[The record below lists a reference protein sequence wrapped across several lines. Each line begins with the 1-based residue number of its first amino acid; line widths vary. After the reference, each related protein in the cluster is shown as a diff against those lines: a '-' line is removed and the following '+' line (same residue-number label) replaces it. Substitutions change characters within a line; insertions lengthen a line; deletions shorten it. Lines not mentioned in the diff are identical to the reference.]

1 MSKIPLAGEGFR
13 TEDETTKN
21 KARFWKKAIISLI
34 ALSITA
40 GIIAVIEYF
49 ASGGTDAFN
58 LPLRLAGDAIGL
70 SGILGFS
77 AFVLGYVSS
86 RGAFD
91 LVSYSVKLVFLNVF
105 RPKYRQ
111 ENFPRT
117 FYEYKVLKDHEKRRV
132 TFPLLWLSL
141 IFLAVGIILIAIY
154 MNQIH

>member
-13 TEDETTKN
+13 TEDETAKN
-21 KARFWKKAIISLI
+21 KARFWKNAIISLI

-49 ASGGTDAFN
+49 ALGGNDAFN

-77 AFVLGYVSS
+77 AFVLGYISS
-86 RGAFD
+86 KGAFD

-117 FYEYKVLKDHEKRRV
+117 FYEYKVLKDHEKRRA

>member
-1 MSKIPLAGEGFR
+1 M
-13 TEDETTKN
+13 
-21 KARFWKKAIISLI
+21 
-34 ALSITA
+34 
-40 GIIAVIEYF
+40 
-49 ASGGTDAFN
+49 FN

-70 SGILGFS
+70 SGVLGFS

-86 RGAFD
+86 KGAFD

-117 FYEYKVLKDHEKRRV
+117 FYEYKILKDHEKRRAV
-132 TFPLLWLSL
+132 FPLLWLSL
-141 IFLAVGIILIAIY
+141 LFLAVGIILISIY

>member
-1 MSKIPLAGEGFR
+1 MSKIPLAGEGMR
-13 TEDETTKN
+13 TEDEAYKN
-21 KARFWKKAIISLI
+21 KARFWKNALISLI

-40 GIIAVIEYF
+40 GIIALIEYF
-49 ASGGTDAFN
+49 ALGGGDMYS

-70 SGILGFS
+70 SGVLGFS

-86 RGAFD
+86 KGAFD

-111 ENFPRT
+111 ENFPKT
-117 FYEYKVLKDHEKRRV
+117 FYEYKVLKNHEKRRAV
-132 TFPLLWLSL
+132 FPLLWLSL
-141 IFLAVGIILIAIY
+141 IFLAIGIILISIY

>member
-1 MSKIPLAGEGFR
+1 MSKIPEVGESFR
-13 TEDETTKN
+13 DENEGYRSK
-21 KARFWKKAIISLI
+21 KRFWKNALISLI
-34 ALSITA
+34 GLLVTA
-40 GIIAVIEYF
+40 GIIALIEYF
-49 ASGGTDAFN
+49 ASNGEDAFN

-70 SGILGFS
+70 SGVLGFS

-111 ENFPRT
+111 ENFPKL
-117 FYEYKVLKDHEKRRV
+117 FYEYKVLKDHEKRRAV
-132 TFPLLWLSL
+132 FPLLWLSL
-141 IFLAVGIILIAIY
+141 IFLAVGIILISIY

>member
-1 MSKIPLAGEGFR
+1 MSKIPLAGEGMR
-13 TEDETTKN
+13 TEDEAYRN
-21 KARFWKKAIISLI
+21 KARFWKNALISLI

-40 GIIAVIEYF
+40 GIIALIEYF
-49 ASGGTDAFN
+49 ALGRGDMFN

-70 SGILGFS
+70 SGVLGFS

-111 ENFPRT
+111 ESFPKSY
-117 FYEYKVLKDHEKRRV
+117 YEYKVMKDHEERKAV
-132 TFPLLWLSL
+132 FPLLWVSL
-141 IFLAVGIILIAIY
+141 VYLVVGIIIISIY
-154 MNQIH
+154 FTQIN